1 VITEGQLLGEVII
14 DDFAVTGQRDTVFE
28 IEIQQICCISD
39 GLKLAGVL
47 QIVSQKKMRF
57 WGYRTPNFWCLSIS
71 SNEIPYLASILG
83 FAGTREILARYSP
96 RAERPLSFHSRVS
109 VSETH
114 TL

>member
-71 SNEIPYLASILG
+71 SNEILYLASILG
-83 FAGTREILARYSP
+83 FAGTREILARYRP
-96 RAERPLSFHSRVS
+96 RTKRPLSVF
-109 VSETH
+109 
-114 TL
+114 LNF